1 MTSSYFY
8 LIIFAVV
15 SYLIVTDQSIAKLIV
30 LLSYL
35 IKFQYEKWRWII
47 SHHPKTPWARF
58 AMWRRSNQLAKELM
72 KEIEE
77 KNR

>member
-8 LIIFAVV
+8 LVIFAFL
-15 SYLIVTDQSIAKLIV
+15 SYLIVTDQSVAKLIV

-35 IKFQYEKWRWII
+35 IKFQYEKWSWIVRY
-47 SHHPKTPWARF
+47 HPRTPWARF